1 MIEGFRKGPIE
12 PHSGDFRRLSGASDS
27 EAGLHDSTTLFGPPA
42 AREKRKVQ
50 PSQVGMVNIP
60 VPKSLKRQM
69 SFWVTLI
76 NDAGLAHSAG
86 GGPLGSHGGV
96 P

>member
-1 MIEGFRKGPIE
+1 MESILPE
-12 PHSGDFRRLSGASDS
+12 PRNN
-27 EAGLHDSTTLFGPPA
+27 P
-42 AREKRKVQ
+42 
-50 PSQVGMVNIP
+50 QVGMVNIP

-69 SFWVTLI
+69 SFWVTVI
-76 NDAGLAHSAG
+76 NDAGLAHSIG